1 MSARRRG
8 GWRGLVLVLGLMGAT
23 TARASGAAGT
33 AAASFLTVGSGA
45 SVLAMGGATLAS
57 GDGLAASSWNPA
69 ALAGL
74 RTLELAMSHAP
85 LPGGASQ
92 DWFAI
97 GGRMQGAPTRWA
109 VQAVFQREDGIDGRD
124 AANLPTGTISVSDL
138 ALTAR
143 LAHPLGRHVSVGL
156 GAEWVHEVLAG
167 VTGSGYGFE
176 AGVRARVGAFGA
188 ALATRHAGGRM
199 SYDGATWD
207 LPTVIAAGG
216 SWQDDAHGL
225 RVTLDAESPTHYV
238 RNVRAGAEWQWR
250 QMVALRAGYRRQIGE
265 SGLETLTGPSFG
277 LGTTIAGL
285 GFDYAFIP
293 GATEANGE
301 HRMGLVWRPGS
312 SDAASR
318 AKPTARASR
327 AKRPAVELIKR
338 APAPTPMSAPASPPV
353 APSAAV
359 VPVVPVP
366 APRDTVA
373 QMPVTSPRVVR
384 DSVATAAPVLKRKAV
399 TPPPSD
405 PVMFAPVPSPVASP
419 RPTHVVVAAGETLF
433 TIARRWGVSVNAL
446 MMENDL
452 ASDRVQMGT
461 RLRLPQAIGT
471 AR

>member
-1 MSARRRG
+1 M
-8 GWRGLVLVLGLMGAT
+8 LTLGLACAT
-23 TARASGAAGT
+23 MAHASGSAGT
-33 AAASFLTVGSGA
+33 SAASFLTVGSGA

-74 RTLELAMSHAP
+74 SSLELAMSHAP

-188 ALATRHAGGRM
+188 AFATRHAGGRM

-225 RVTLDAESPTHYV
+225 RLTLDAESPTHYV
-238 RNVRAGAEWQWR
+238 RNVRAGAEWRWR
-250 QMVALRAGYRRQIGE
+250 QLVALRAGYRRQLGE

-301 HRMGLVWRPGS
+301 HRMGLVWRPGAP
-312 SDAASR
+312 DVTSR
-318 AKPTARASR
+318 ANPPARTPR
-327 AKRPAVELIKR
+327 AKRPAVETIKR
-338 APAPTPMSAPASPPV
+338 APVAAPVSTPPATPV
-353 APSAAV
+353 APSAPV
-359 VPVVPVP
+359 VPVVSAPT
-366 APRDTVA
+366 PRDTLA
-373 QMPVTSPRVVR
+373 KAPVPPTRVVR
-384 DSVATAAPVLKRKAV
+384 DSVATAAPVLKRKPA

-452 ASDRVQMGT
+452 ATDRVQMGT
-461 RLRLPQAIGT
+461 RLRLPQSSGP